1 MERQRRTERR
11 QRQVRRSNLAFK
23 FIIFVQLLVIGVLIW
38 QLQNAKALAT
48 ESETPVSKPVQT
60 MEEPMDVAWTK
71 NGPVYTYVVGDP
83 DYGHEYIVT
92 SLGGIEER
100 DTN

>member
-38 QLQNAKALAT
+38 QLQNIKALAA

-60 MEEPMDVAWTK
+60 MEEPMDVVYTT
-71 NGPVYTYVVGDP
+71 NGPIYTYVIGDP
-83 DYGHEYIVT
+83 DFGHQYIVT
-92 SLGGIEER
+92 SLGDIIER
-100 DTN
+100 DMN

>member
-1 MERQRRTERR
+1 MERRTEQRR
-11 QRQVRRSNLAFK
+11 RQVRRSNFAFK
-23 FIIFVQLLVIGVLIW
+23 VVIFIQFIVIGLLAW
-38 QLQNAKALAT
+38 QLHKSVASPSTPEAT
-48 ESETPVSKPVQT
+48 VPVV
-60 MEEPMDVAWTK
+60 EEAMDVAWTK

-92 SLGGIEER
+92 NLGGIVER

>member
-11 QRQVRRSNLAFK
+11 QRQVRRSNFAFK
-23 FIIFVQLLVIGVLIW
+23 VVIFIQFIVMGFLAW
-38 QLQNAKALAT
+38 QLHKSVASPSTPEAT
-48 ESETPVSKPVQT
+48 VPV
-60 MEEPMDVAWTK
+60 EEAFDVVWTK
-71 NGPVYTYVVGDP
+71 NGPIYGYVLGDP

-92 SLGGIEER
+92 STGDIIER

>member
-38 QLQNAKALAT
+38 QLQNIKALAT

-60 MEEPMDVAWTK
+60 MEEPMDVVYTT
-71 NGPVYTYVVGDP
+71 NGPIYAYVIGDP
-83 DYGHEYIVT
+83 DFGHQYIVT
-92 SLGGIEER
+92 SLGDIIER
-100 DTN
+100 DMN